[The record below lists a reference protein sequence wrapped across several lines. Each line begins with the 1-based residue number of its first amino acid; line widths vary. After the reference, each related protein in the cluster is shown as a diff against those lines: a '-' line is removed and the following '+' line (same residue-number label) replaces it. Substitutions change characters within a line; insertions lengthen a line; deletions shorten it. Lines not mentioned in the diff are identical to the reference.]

1 MATPERIFAD
11 REVTRL
17 LGLTARRGAQLK
29 RLALLGSKAGYSFR
43 DLVAIRAAVALLD
56 SGATVRQIRQAL
68 DGLRRQQPALGAP
81 LTEVRLVVE
90 GSRVLVQTDRVRFD
104 PRSGQTVL
112 ALDVDTLEKDAAAT
126 LTMGLVRPLVPP
138 AEAAE
143 IWFDR
148 ASEWDADPARW
159 EDAIDAYRRVVG
171 IDPGYAAAWNNRG
184 LLHHRLGQY
193 GEARTAYEAALQ
205 ADPTCC
211 EAAYNLGSLLED
223 LGDLRASIGWYER
236 ALALSPDYAD
246 AHFNLA
252 GVLGKAGRSREAV
265 HHWRQYLELD
275 AASPWAQV
283 ARSHLEVVDREDR

>member
-1 MATPERIFAD
+1 MAIPERIFAD

-17 LGLTARRGAQLK
+17 LGLTARRTAQLK
-29 RLALLGSKAGYSFR
+29 RLALLGGKAGYTFR
-43 DLVAIRAAVALLD
+43 DLVGIRAAVALLD

-68 DGLRRQQPALGAP
+68 DGLRRQQPDLAAP

-90 GSRVLVQTDRVRFD
+90 GSRVLAQTERVRFD

-148 ASEWDADPARW
+148 ATEGDADPSRW

-184 LLHHRLGQY
+184 LLHHRLGHY

-223 LGDLRASIGWYER
+223 LGDLPASIGWYQR

-252 GVLGKAGRSREAV
+252 GVLGKAGRSREAIP
-265 HHWRQYLELD
+265 HWRRYLELD

-283 ARSHLEVVDREDR
+283 ARSHLEVVDRDDR